1 MPASS
6 KDGSLVILGSPYKK
20 SLFALMAAKNFAAVK
35 DLKGKRIGVSQ
46 IGDAPYNYAVGLLAR
61 AGLSPR
67 DVQWVPIGTDVNGR
81 AAALVS
87 GRVDATMLTA
97 PIYFKVEQQG
107 YKTLAN
113 ISDYDEIYAPTVYVF
128 KKATVAANPK
138 LAEQLIKAHTEAIKR
153 FYDDKD
159 FAVKAYLKYNKED
172 PADMDR
178 VYDHYAKT
186 NTFERV
192 PYVLAAPV
200 QYMLDHPTDEQAGA
214 QMRKFDFRT
223 VIDNSLVAR
232 SGEGRLFRAVVR
244 AGDQGRRRAQGE
256 AAVSLKDYMITKN
269 AVFAMLTVSACVA
282 AAPVKKCEEM
292 AAVSFGPD
300 VKIESAKLVAAATNL
315 PEHCDIRGV
324 IWPEAKFAVKLPTNW
339 NERFQMVGNGGWA
352 GTISLAAV
360 DTVVRAGYAATS
372 TDTGHDAQKEPGA
385 TFAYPGPNN
394 PNAARKLIDH
404 GYLAVHETALL
415 AKKMIRAYY
424 GAEPRY
430 SYWVGCSTGGR
441 QGLMEAQRYPE
452 DFDGYVVGAPV
463 LFLSGL
469 QMKAIYNYQI
479 AGPGPGQ
486 LKAEKS
492 AVLAKAFLDKCDA
505 FDGVKDGLVENPL
518 KCGFDPAKDLE
529 KCAAG
534 SDGPACFTDAQIA
547 ALQKIYDGVRD
558 SKGNLLF
565 PGLSPGGDG
574 AAANGFGLADTFMKF
589 MAFDPAP
596 GPGLG
601 LPQLQFR
608 RRSGAAA
615 FGGDEDR
622 RDHYR
627 PDSR

>member
-1 MPASS
+1 MKHITFIAVLFSF
-6 KDGSLVILGSPYKK
+6 SL
-20 SLFALMAAKNFAAVK
+20 
-35 DLKGKRIGVSQ
+35 
-46 IGDAPYNYAVGLLAR
+46 
-61 AGLSPR
+61 
-67 DVQWVPIGTDVNGR
+67 
-81 AAALVS
+81 
-87 GRVDATMLTA
+87 
-97 PIYFKVEQQG
+97 
-107 YKTLAN
+107 
-113 ISDYDEIYAPTVYVF
+113 
-128 KKATVAANPK
+128 
-138 LAEQLIKAHTEAIKR
+138 
-153 FYDDKD
+153 
-159 FAVKAYLKYNKED
+159 
-172 PADMDR
+172 
-178 VYDHYAKT
+178 
-186 NTFERV
+186 
-192 PYVLAAPV
+192 
-200 QYMLDHPTDEQAGA
+200 
-214 QMRKFDFRT
+214 
-223 VIDNSLVAR
+223 
-232 SGEGRLFRAVVR
+232 
-244 AGDQGRRRAQGE
+244 
-256 AAVSLKDYMITKN
+256 
-269 AVFAMLTVSACVA
+269 A

-292 AAVSFGPD
+292 AAGAFGAD
-300 VKIESAKLVAAATNL
+300 VKIESAKLVAAAANL

-352 GTISLAAV
+352 GTISLPAV
-360 DTVVRAGYAATS
+360 DTAVRAGYAATS

-479 AGPGPGQ
+479 AGTGPGQ
-486 LKAEKS
+486 IKAEKS

-505 FDGVKDGLVENPL
+505 FDGVKDGLAENPL

-534 SDGPACFTDAQIA
+534 SDGPSCFTDAQIA
-547 ALQKIYDGVRD
+547 ALKKIYDGVRD

-596 GPGLG
+596 GPDWDYRSFNFDVDPARLHSVAMKIDATITDLTAVKMRGG
-601 LPQLQFR
+601 KILQYHGWSDPGVSPKMSINYHDAVAKITGKETDDFYR
-608 RRSGAAA
+608 LFLVPGMGHCQGGPGCSNVDWLTPMVNWLEKGIAPSVLVGAHVERGQTTRTRPICAYPNEARYKGSGSIDAAENFTCMA
-615 FGGDEDR
+615 PGI
-622 RDHYR
+622 
-627 PDSR
+627 